1 MGLSI
6 HYSGR
11 IKDAA
16 LIPSLIEEV
25 QDLCSILQWNYHLY
39 NDENVKGISFS
50 PAKCEP
56 VFLTFSGNNKLY
68 SPVLLQYNISPAT
81 TISVKTQF
89 AGIEVHKA
97 VIKLLKHLKEAYFS
111 AFELSDEGGYW
122 DNLDEEK
129 LNRQFNRYNYILNKV
144 TEHLKDFKANE
155 NDTAE
160 SLAER
165 LEKYLNERLGSSE

>member
-25 QDLCSILQWNYHLY
+25 KDICSILQWNYHLY

-56 VFLTFSGNNKLY
+56 VFLTFSGDNELY
-68 SPVLLQYNISPAT
+68 SPALLQYNISPAT

-89 AGIEVHKA
+89 AGVEAHKA
-97 VIKLLKHLKEAYFS
+97 VIKLFKYLKETYFS
-111 AFELSDEGGYW
+111 EFELSDEGGYW

-129 LNRQFNRYNYILNKV
+129 LNQQFNRYNYILNKV
-144 TEHLKDFKANE
+144 TGHLKEFKANE

-160 SLAER
+160 SLVGQ
-165 LEKYLNERLGSSE
+165 LEKYLNERLSSPE